1 MHGSSFR
8 TPFKGF
14 YTSYLKYDL
23 FLLITFTMI
32 SLKSLGINFH
42 GVSKKS
48 GFWKLINLYRLPSRF
63 QSDELSTFCES
74 AKQFNKIHENWCS
87 TDSDET
93 KVYICIIPPFYIF
106 FSSVKLIKI

>member
-14 YTSYLKYDL
+14 STSYLKYDL

-32 SLKSLGINFH
+32 SLKSLCINCH

-48 GFWKLINLYRLPSRF
+48 GF
-63 QSDELSTFCES
+63 
-74 AKQFNKIHENWCS
+74 
-87 TDSDET
+87 
-93 KVYICIIPPFYIF
+93 
-106 FSSVKLIKI
+106 